1 MTTDGQPLPASGG
14 CQSDTVAMLLLMFRL
29 DMRTLQG
36 FTHQL
41 EKSIVLTLLCS
52 LSDNITLVSCDLSYT
67 LWEGNMRQNTQKS
80 RYPFSFLRGFKTSV
94 ITPYHD
100 ASLEILLRG
109 FCFSFF
115 QGYSSFQ
122 VFLSLFLNCEG
133 RCIC

>member
-1 MTTDGQPLPASGG
+1 
-14 CQSDTVAMLLLMFRL
+14 MFRL

-67 LWEGNMRQNTQKS
+67 LWEGNMSQNTQKS
-80 RYPFSFLRGFKTSV
+80 QYPFSFLRGFKTSV

-115 QGYSSFQ
+115 PRIFIIPS
-122 VFLSLFLNCEG
+122 LS
-133 RCIC
+133 